1 MSDLQPLP
9 QPRLG
14 RYRHYKGG
22 EYELIGV
29 TRHSETLEPLALYR
43 PLYNDSGLWVRPYE
57 MFFEDIEHEGRPQ
70 PRFAFVGSEPTFA
83 SLDSAREYFTPERCH
98 ILESW
103 NNPSDS
109 AASIARARVEPGVA
123 TQPHRLRGVVERY
136 LIIEGEGVATVG
148 GIEKAVGPGDVVVI
162 PAGVSQSIANAG
174 AADLVFYCICT
185 PRFTPECYEA
195 L

>member
-43 PLYNDSGLWVRPYE
+43 PLYDDSGLWVRPYA
-57 MFFEDIEHEGRPQ
+57 MFFEEIEHEGRRQ
-70 PRFAFVGSEPTFA
+70 PRFAFVGSEPSFA
-83 SLDSAREYFTPERCH
+83 SPDPAREYLSPEHCY

-103 NNPSDS
+103 NDARDG
-109 AASIARARVEPGVA
+109 AASIARARVDPGVA

-136 LIIEGEGVATVG
+136 LIVEGEGVATVD
-148 GIEKAVGPGDVVVI
+148 GIEKAVRRGDVVVI
-162 PAGVSQSIANAG
+162 PAGVSQSIANTG
-174 AADLVFYCICT
+174 AADLVFYCMCT